1 MKVFIT
7 LVGLI
12 LLLILAILIG
22 AQNDQL
28 VTVNYLVAQSSVKL
42 SVLMAIMMVI
52 GIAFSVVA
60 FSLFWVRVKW
70 RISMLERKQKH
81 LNTVK
86 ND

>member
-7 LVGLI
+7 LVCLI

-28 VTVNYLVAQSSVKL
+28 VTVNYLVAQSKVKL
-42 SVLMAIMMVI
+42 SVLMAIMMLI
-52 GIAFSVVA
+52 GIAFSLLA

-70 RISMLERKQKH
+70 RLSMLERKQKS
-81 LNTVK
+81 LTTVK
-86 ND
+86 NN